1 MRGKPKETFKSTFWD
16 WSRSN
21 ESFLLM
27 STNARAVQEFWIN
40 VQNSCTRNLFQSDIR
55 NLKKYILPSSQVKR
69 YPPRVMKSPLMNLLL
84 ESWTVGSCRFQI
96 HLCILGCVMSREFTR
111 ETVMKFPL
119 PHFPFIWCK
128 SLRSNSLD
136 SKIFNLTK
144 YRDVVVEKFTSHYAY
159 RNANLNLTLVTGT
172 TNGFLF

>member
-1 MRGKPKETFKSTFWD
+1 MRPFCQWVQMHEQFKNSGSTSKIHVHETYFSPIFEIK
-16 WSRSN
+16 
-21 ESFLLM
+21 
-27 STNARAVQEFWIN
+27 
-40 VQNSCTRNLFQSDIR
+40 
-55 NLKKYILPSSQVKR
+55 KKYILPASQVKR
-69 YPPRVMKSPLMNLLL
+69 HPPKSPLMNLLL

-111 ETVMKFPL
+111 ETVMKFLL
-119 PHFPFIWCK
+119 PHFSWVWCK
-128 SLRSNSLD
+128 SLRSNFLD

-144 YRDVVVEKFTSHYAY
+144 YRDVVVEKFTFHYAC

>member
-1 MRGKPKETFKSTFWD
+1 MRAFCQWVQMHEQFKNSGST
-16 WSRSN
+16 SK
-21 ESFLLM
+21 
-27 STNARAVQEFWIN
+27 IN
-40 VQNSCTRNLFQSDIR
+40 VKEIYFSPIFKIQKIYFTVKPGQA
-55 NLKKYILPSSQVKR
+55 LP
-69 YPPRVMKSPLMNLLL
+69 PKSPLMNLLF

-96 HLCILGCVMSREFTR
+96 HLCILGWVRSREFTR
-111 ETVMKFPL
+111 ETVMKFLL
-119 PHFPFIWCK
+119 PHFSWVWCK
-128 SLRSNSLD
+128 SLRSNCLD

>member
-1 MRGKPKETFKSTFWD
+1 MLGEPKETFKSTFWD

-40 VQNSCTRNLFQSDIR
+40 VQNSCTRNLFQSDIP
-55 NLKKYILPSSQVKR
+55 NIKKYFTVKPGQALP
-69 YPPRVMKSPLMNLLL
+69 PKSPLMNLLF

-111 ETVMKFPL
+111 VTVMKFLL
-119 PHFPFIWCK
+119 PHFSWIWCK
-128 SLRSNSLD
+128 TLRSIFFH

-144 YRDVVVEKFTSHYAY
+144 YKDALVEKFTSHYAC

>member
-1 MRGKPKETFKSTFWD
+1 MRGKPKETFTSTFWD

-40 VQNSCTRNLFQSDIR
+40 VQNSCTRNLFQSDIP
-55 NLKKYILPSSQVKR
+55 NIKKYFTVKPGQALP
-69 YPPRVMKSPLMNLLL
+69 PKSPLMNLLF

-96 HLCILGCVMSREFTR
+96 YLCILGCVMSREFTR
-111 ETVMKFPL
+111 ETVMKFLL
-119 PHFPFIWCK
+119 PHFSWIWCK
-128 SLRSNSLD
+128 TLRSIFFH

-144 YRDVVVEKFTSHYAY
+144 YKDVLVEKFTSHYAC

>member
-1 MRGKPKETFKSTFWD
+1 MLSKPKETFKSTFWD

-21 ESFLLM
+21 ESFLSM

-40 VQNSCTRNLFQSDIR
+40 VQNSCTRNIFQSDIR
-55 NLKKYILPSSQVKR
+55 NIKKIFYKPGQALSP
-69 YPPRVMKSPLMNLLL
+69 KSPLMNLLL

-119 PHFPFIWCK
+119 PHSPCIWCK
-128 SLRSNSLD
+128 SLRSNFLD

-144 YRDVVVEKFTSHYAY
+144 YRDVVVEKFSSHYAS

>member
-40 VQNSCTRNLFQSDIR
+40 VQNSCTRNLFQSDIP
-55 NLKKYILPSSQVKR
+55 NIKKYFTVKPGQALP
-69 YPPRVMKSPLMNLLL
+69 PKSPLMNLLF

-111 ETVMKFPL
+111 ETVMKFLL
-119 PHFPFIWCK
+119 PHFPCIWCK
-128 SLRSNSLD
+128 SLRSNFLD
-136 SKIFNLTK
+136 SKIFDLTK
-144 YRDVVVEKFTSHYAY
+144 YRDVVVEKFSSHYAS
-159 RNANLNLTLVTGT
+159 RDANLNLTLVTGE
-172 TNGFLF
+172 FD

>member
-1 MRGKPKETFKSTFWD
+1 MRGKPKETFTSTFWD

-40 VQNSCTRNLFQSDIR
+40 VQNSCTRNLFQSDIP
-55 NLKKYILPSSQVKR
+55 NIKKYFTVKPGQALP
-69 YPPRVMKSPLMNLLL
+69 PKSPLMNLLF

-111 ETVMKFPL
+111 ETVMKFLL
-119 PHFPFIWCK
+119 PHFSWIWCK
-128 SLRSNSLD
+128 TLRSIFFH

-144 YRDVVVEKFTSHYAY
+144 YKDVLVEKFTSHYAC

>member
-1 MRGKPKETFKSTFWD
+1 MRAFCQWVQMHEQFKNSGST
-16 WSRSN
+16 SK
-21 ESFLLM
+21 
-27 STNARAVQEFWIN
+27 IN
-40 VQNSCTRNLFQSDIR
+40 VREIYFSPIFKIQKIYFTVKPGQAL
-55 NLKKYILPSSQVKR
+55 LP
-69 YPPRVMKSPLMNLLL
+69 KSPLMNLSF

-119 PHFPFIWCK
+119 PHFPCIWCK
-128 SLRSNSLD
+128 SLRSNFLD

-144 YRDVVVEKFTSHYAY
+144 YRDAVVEKFSSHYAS

>member
-1 MRGKPKETFKSTFWD
+1 MLSKPKETFKSTFWD

-21 ESFLLM
+21 ESFLSM

-55 NLKKYILPSSQVKR
+55 NLKKIYFTVKPGQAL
-69 YPPRVMKSPLMNLLL
+69 PPRSPLMNLLF

-111 ETVMKFPL
+111 ETVMKFLL
-119 PHFPFIWCK
+119 PHFPCIWCK
-128 SLRSNSLD
+128 SLRSNFLD

-144 YRDVVVEKFTSHYAY
+144 YRDVVVEKFSSHYAS

-172 TNGFLF
+172 INGFLF

>member
-1 MRGKPKETFKSTFWD
+1 MRAFCQWVQMHEQFKNSGST
-16 WSRSN
+16 SK
-21 ESFLLM
+21 
-27 STNARAVQEFWIN
+27 IN
-40 VQNSCTRNLFQSDIR
+40 VKEIYFSPIFKIQKIYFTVKPGQA
-55 NLKKYILPSSQVKR
+55 LP
-69 YPPRVMKSPLMNLLL
+69 PKSPLMNLLF

-119 PHFPFIWCK
+119 PHFPCIWCK
-128 SLRSNSLD
+128 SLRSNFLD

-144 YRDVVVEKFTSHYAY
+144 YRDVVVEKFSSHYAS

-172 TNGFLF
+172 INGFLF

>member
-1 MRGKPKETFKSTFWD
+1 MLGKPKETFKSTFWD

-21 ESFLLM
+21 ESFLSM

-55 NLKKYILPSSQVKR
+55 NIKNYLTVKPGQVLP
-69 YPPRVMKSPLMNLLL
+69 PKSPLMNLLF
-84 ESWTVGSCRFQI
+84 ESWTVGHGSCRFQI
-96 HLCILGCVMSREFTR
+96 HPCILGCVMSLVFTR
-111 ETVMKFPL
+111 ETVMKFLL
-119 PHFPFIWCK
+119 PHFPWIWCK
-128 SLRSNSLD
+128 SLRSNFLD

-144 YRDVVVEKFTSHYAY
+144 YRDVVVEKFTSHYAC

>member
-1 MRGKPKETFKSTFWD
+1 MRAFCQWVQMHEQFKNSG
-16 WSRSN
+16 S
-21 ESFLLM
+21 M
-27 STNARAVQEFWIN
+27 SKIN
-40 VQNSCTRNLFQSDIR
+40 VREIYFSPIFKIQKIYFTVKPGQAL
-55 NLKKYILPSSQVKR
+55 LP
-69 YPPRVMKSPLMNLLL
+69 KSPLMNLSF

-119 PHFPFIWCK
+119 PHFPCIWCK
-128 SLRSNSLD
+128 SLRSNFLD

-144 YRDVVVEKFTSHYAY
+144 YRDAVVEKFSSHYAS

>member
-1 MRGKPKETFKSTFWD
+1 MLSKPKETFKSTFWD

-21 ESFLLM
+21 ESFLSM

-55 NLKKYILPSSQVKR
+55 NLKKIYFTVKPGQAL
-69 YPPRVMKSPLMNLLL
+69 PPRSPLMNLLF
-84 ESWTVGSCRFQI
+84 ESWTVGSFRFQI

-119 PHFPFIWCK
+119 PHFPCIWCK

-144 YRDVVVEKFTSHYAY
+144 YRDVVVEKFTSHYAH

>member
-1 MRGKPKETFKSTFWD
+1 MRAFCQWVQMHEQFKNSGST
-16 WSRSN
+16 SK
-21 ESFLLM
+21 
-27 STNARAVQEFWIN
+27 IN
-40 VQNSCTRNLFQSDIR
+40 VREIYFSPIFKIQKIYFTVKPGQA
-55 NLKKYILPSSQVKR
+55 LP
-69 YPPRVMKSPLMNLLL
+69 PKSPLMNLLF

-96 HLCILGCVMSREFTR
+96 HLCILGCVMSREFPR

-119 PHFPFIWCK
+119 PHFPCIWCK
-128 SLRSNSLD
+128 SLRSNFLD

-144 YRDVVVEKFTSHYAY
+144 YRDVVVEKFSSHYAS